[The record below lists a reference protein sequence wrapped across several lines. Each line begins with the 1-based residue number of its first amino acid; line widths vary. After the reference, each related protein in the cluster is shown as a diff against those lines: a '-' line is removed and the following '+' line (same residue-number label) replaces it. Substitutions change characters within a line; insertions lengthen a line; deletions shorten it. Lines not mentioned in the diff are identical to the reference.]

1 MAPSFRGNFVES
13 LSGEVSNPSGDLF
26 LERTR
31 NCLDKEIKSKR
42 SDHFFSGCKWTNSSQ
57 DSLTLMGSESP
68 IIPASYQS
76 CRVVSNDD
84 E

>member
-31 NCLDKEIKSKR
+31 NCLDKEIKSKG
-42 SDHFFSGCKWTNSSQ
+42 SDHFFQRLQMDQFKSR
-57 DSLTLMGSESP
+57 
-68 IIPASYQS
+68 QS
-76 CRVVSNDD
+76 NINGV
-84 E
+84 